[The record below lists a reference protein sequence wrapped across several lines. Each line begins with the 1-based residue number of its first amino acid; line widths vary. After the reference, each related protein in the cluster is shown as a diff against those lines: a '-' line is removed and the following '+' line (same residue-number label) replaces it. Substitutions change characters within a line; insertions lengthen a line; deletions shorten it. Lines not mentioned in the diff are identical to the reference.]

1 VSGAP
6 SSKSL
11 MCCGVRPSG
20 PPADPSGK
28 VRTAALVTSSLET
41 AKGTNRGLP
50 VGSVNVRLSV
60 GGGGCLSGEHKEFH
74 RLQALACLWSKAN
87 GLQL

>member
-20 PPADPSGK
+20 PPAYPIGK
-28 VRTAALVTSSLET
+28 VRIAFV
-41 AKGTNRGLP
+41 NRDVLLR
-50 VGSVNVRLSV
+50 N
-60 GGGGCLSGEHKEFH
+60 C
-74 RLQALACLWSKAN
+74 
-87 GLQL
+87 